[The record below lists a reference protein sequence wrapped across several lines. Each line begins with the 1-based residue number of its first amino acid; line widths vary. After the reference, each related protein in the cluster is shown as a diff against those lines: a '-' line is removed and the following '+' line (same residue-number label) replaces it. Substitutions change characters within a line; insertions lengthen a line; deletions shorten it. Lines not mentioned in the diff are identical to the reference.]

1 MVDKTEMGD
10 TLISREV
17 TEMVQF
23 VREKYLGLLGRAVV
37 LMVVRVRSRGV
48 GDNDNIG
55 TRFAVYVVVE
65 SGSDGNGSSTVTT
78 NATINTTSSNTTSS
92 ASSSNATTTTN
103 TTKDWTIYKITIQSK
118 PLLTT
123 PSTFSFTL

>member
-65 SGSDGNGSSTVTT
+65 SGSDSSSDIGVTT
-78 NATINTTSSNTTSS
+78 NGTINTTSSNT
-92 ASSSNATTTTN
+92 ASSSTSSNTTTT

-123 PSTFSFTL
+123 PPTFSFTL